1 MNNSGQWAHHPAV
14 LAAAALLGA
23 LMATVFPV
31 VVPLMAMISVAFV
44 ALLQMVALPLMAVA
58 VVFGLRRLLELP
70 HPWERTALLLLS
82 GLGLVVLASALGLT
96 AAQFFATVW
105 PTLDADRDRL
115 GTLIHAADQTSPI
128 TLGAQ
133 AATASA
139 KDWMELIPANVFD
152 ALANGR
158 IPAVLLAAVLF
169 GLALHLQGEGLDAR
183 SEQTRRS
190 AYALLESV
198 YRSLEIMIER
208 LGFVVPFAAWAMAG
222 HASSELRM
230 AHLSGMAGL
239 VLPLLVCVALWGAA
253 VVMAVA
259 VAARVSFAQA
269 LMALGRPMCISLL
282 AAAPGASIASYIS
295 ALSDRLGYSRGVVEL
310 LTPVA
315 PFFVK
320 AGEALYFAVLFVC
333 LCGLYSRP
341 ATASDW
347 GLIVTAS
354 CWAALI
360 SVQLPMGRT
369 LAAGSMG
376 LAWLDLPIDA
386 VTTLLVGLELL
397 TFGLRQL
404 VSDTGACALIA
415 WVTIGT
421 ARQGTTLEVAGTQAA
436 LGTLVLRAPILLAL
450 GVLAATTLLLAFML
464 GMGLGLRS
472 V

>member
-1 MNNSGQWAHHPAV
+1 
-14 LAAAALLGA
+14 
-23 LMATVFPV
+23 MATVFPV
-31 VVPLMAMISVAFV
+31 VVPLMAMVSVAFV
-44 ALLQMVALPLMAVA
+44 ALLQMVSLPLLAVA

-70 HPWERTALLLLS
+70 HPWKRTALLLTS
-82 GLGLVVLASALGLT
+82 GLGLVVLAGTLGLT
-96 AAQFFATVW
+96 AAQFYATVW
-105 PTLDADRDRL
+105 PTLDSDRDRL
-115 GTLIHAADQTSPI
+115 GTLIHAADQTRLI

-139 KDWMELIPANVFD
+139 TDWMQLIPANVFD
-152 ALANGR
+152 ALADGR
-158 IPAVLLAAVLF
+158 IPAVLLGAVLF
-169 GLALHLQGEGLDAR
+169 GLALHLQGAGLDAR

-198 YRSLEIMIER
+198 YRILELMIER
-208 LGFVVPFAAWAMAG
+208 LGVVVPFAAWAMAG
-222 HASSELRM
+222 HATSMLSM
-230 AHLSGMAGL
+230 AHLIGMAGM
-239 VLPLLVCVALWGAA
+239 VLPLLVGVALWSAA

-259 VAARVSFAQA
+259 VTARVSFARTF
-269 LMALGRPMCISLL
+269 MALGRPMCISLL

-295 ALSDRLGYSRGVVEL
+295 AMSDRLGYSRGVVEL

-333 LCGLYSRP
+333 LCGLYARP
-341 ATASDW
+341 VTAADW

-386 VTTLLVGLELL
+386 VAALLVGLELL

-415 WVTIGT
+415 WAAMGA
-421 ARQGTTLEVAGTQAA
+421 ARQDKAIEDAGTEAA
-436 LGTLVLRAPILLAL
+436 LGTLALRAPLLTAL
-450 GVLAATTLLLAFML
+450 GALAAAALFLAFML
-464 GMGLGLRS
+464 GLGLGLRS